1 MALIVQSLLGLV
13 VFVGLAWLLS
23 ENRKRFNWKLPVAL
37 ISVQFVFALIILNT
51 PITERFFYGVNA
63 GVDALQKATEFGTSF
78 VFGYL
83 GGGDLPFIQAEGSDA
98 YVFAFRALPLIIFV
112 SALSAL
118 LFYLG
123 VLPRII
129 QLFGRLIRHMSGIDK
144 AAALGSA
151 ANIFIGM
158 VESPLLVR
166 PYLKS
171 MSRSSLFVI
180 MTTGMC
186 TVAGTVFALYVAILD
201 GVVPNVAGHVIISS
215 VLSAFAGVL
224 VALIMVPPEEEAP
237 PADGNIDFV
246 SYDSAMDAMT
256 AGTAQGLQIFL
267 NVLASLIV
275 ALALVHLANSLISAI
290 AEPFGVTLSLEM
302 MAGWVMAPL
311 MWLAGMN
318 WAEAQIAGSLMGV
331 KTIFNELLA
340 FIQLTQLPEQVLSP
354 RARIVTLYCLN
365 GFANFSSLG
374 IMMTGLIAVVPERRK
389 DLLQLGPRTLI
400 SGTLATLITGAIVNL
415 VIWDMPNG

>member
-1 MALIVQSLLGLV
+1 MGLKMQSLLGLI

-23 ENRKRFNWKLPVAL
+23 ENRKRFSLTLPVSL

-63 GVDALQKATEFGTSF
+63 GVNALQNATEFGTSF

-83 GGGDLPFIQAEGSDA
+83 GGGDLPFAQAAGSDA
-98 YVFAFRALPLIIFV
+98 YIFAFRALPLIIFV

-129 QLFGRLIRHMSGIDK
+129 QLFGRLIRRTSGIDK

-151 ANIFIGM
+151 ANVFIGM
-158 VESPLLVR
+158 VEAPLLVR

-186 TVAGTVFALYVAILD
+186 TVAGTVFALYVTVLD
-201 GVVPNVAGHVIISS
+201 GVVPDVAGHVIISS

-224 VALIMVPPEEEAP
+224 VALIMVPPEPEEP
-237 PADGNIDFV
+237 SVEGDIDFV
-246 SYDSAMDAMT
+246 TYDSAMDAMT

-275 ALALVHLANSLISAI
+275 ALALVHLLNSIIGALPA
-290 AEPFGVTLSLEM
+290 PYGVTLSLEM
-302 MAGWVMAPL
+302 IAGWVMAPL
-311 MWLAGMN
+311 MWLAGMS
-318 WAEAQIAGSLMGV
+318 WAEAQTAGSLMGV

-340 FIQLTQLPEQVLSP
+340 FIQLSALPEDALSP

-374 IMMTGLIAVVPERRK
+374 IMITGLIAVVPERRK

-400 SGTLATLITGAIVNL
+400 SGTLATLITGAVVNL
-415 VIWDMPNG
+415 VM